1 MTADG
6 DGDRRA
12 NIELKARC
20 PDRESVRRA
29 LGSLGAE
36 DRGVEHQVDTYFS
49 TGAYRMK
56 LRESSLGHHILIW
69 YHRPNTTDSRKS
81 TYRLRPVP
89 DPTAKKAILSQAM
102 EVKQVVTKDRHLFL
116 IGPTRI
122 HLDSVDEL
130 GSYLEFE
137 VVLGDGVTEE
147 QGHEIIADL
156 RERLDVRDEHLV
168 SRSYADLV
176 GDALPA

>member
-1 MTADG
+1 MTA

-20 PDRESVRRA
+20 PDRERVLEA
-29 LGSLGAE
+29 LAGLGAE
-36 DRGVEHQVDTYFS
+36 DRGVEHQVDTCFS
-49 TGAYRMK
+49 TGSYRMK
-56 LRESSLGHHILIW
+56 LRESSLGNHYLIW

-81 TYRLRPVP
+81 TYRLQPVP
-89 DPTAKKAILSQAM
+89 DPAAKRKMFAM
-102 EVKQVVTKDRHLFL
+102 AMGVKQVVTKDRHLFL

-137 VVLGDGVTEE
+137 VVLGNGVTEE

-156 RERLDVRDEHLV
+156 RERLDVNDKDLV
-168 SRSYADLV
+168 SRSYSDLV